1 MFNIDNVFKH
11 IIIFWR
17 CLGECSQKKKK
28 KNDDDIATLSAV
40 SKATSKKYLDDTGL
54 GHLSSLII
62 SFVRNY
68 ASPKTHNHDGVYAK
82 SSHAHTTSQVTG
94 LDSALAGKADK
105 GHTHDDRY
113 YTESEANSKF
123 SPIGGSA
130 SLNKLSENVTL
141 GNGSAGSIVQNSGT
155 YHQKFEIL
163 ADANA
168 GTDTFVFSQSTDSG
182 AKFTKLMSIRDDGNV
197 VANKFTGALSGN
209 AASASSVPW
218 SGVAGKPSS
227 FTPSSHTHDD
237 RYYTESEVDSKLAGK
252 APSSHT
258 HTIGNITNLQSS
270 LDGKAAVSHGHSA
283 ATTSAAGFMS
293 AADKSKLDGVATG
306 ANKTIVDSSL
316 SSTSVNPVQNKVVNS
331 ALAGKASTSHTH
343 TTTQVSGLDAALAGK
358 ASASHKHD
366 AGDITSGILPIGR
379 GGTGGTSA
387 TAANYN
393 ILSGIPASRID
404 AADTDKFVVMHTS
417 PTTSTG
423 RLITKT
429 AAQMWAWIKSKTD
442 PLYATRTHNHDSA
455 YAAKSHNH
463 DAGNIT
469 SGVLPIGRGGTGA
482 GTADAALK
490 NLMDNC
496 TIGGMAAPSDDL
508 WYFTSNLDAAQPPV
522 KRKHS
527 ALWSYIKSK
536 TDPLYQPRGSYA
548 ASSHTHSI
556 ANITNLQTELD
567 KKQVKQTPITT
578 SGTGSAYTATVS
590 HIKVLTAGATF
601 TMIPNVVS
609 TTVSPTLNVNGL
621 GAKQLRQRLSNS
633 TQSTA
638 TGATANWL
646 AAGKPVNVMYDGA
659 FWVVDFVRPNM
670 TSADGTLPVANGG
683 TGCTNSS
690 DAASHLIDSL
700 AVGATTATDNDYLIC
715 QVPNSGTAHKRPM
728 SVVWN
733 WVKAKCDSIY
743 QPKGSYAASSHTHN
757 SIKDIGDG
765 RDITFN
771 CSADGAQDASWFAVW
786 NGSELKSMS
795 KQQMKTSL
803 GISSSGVN
811 LGKLMYP
818 VGAVYISWSSTSPAS
833 LFGGSWVAIT
843 GRFPYFN
850 AGTSTGGNNTHT
862 LTGGQIPEHSHNVS
876 HNFTVSGN
884 GGSGASGIPGGQPS
898 WGANG
903 ANTGWNTPADWFHV
917 GGVYGSFGGSHNN
930 MPAYQTLYA
939 WRRTA

>member
-1 MFNIDNVFKH
+1 M
-11 IIIFWR
+11 
-17 CLGECSQKKKK
+17 LSKKKK

-40 SKATSKKYLDDTGL
+40 SKATSKKYLDTAGL

-68 ASPKTHNHDGVYAK
+68 ASPKSHNHDGVYAK
-82 SSHAHTTSQVTG
+82 SSHVHTTAQVTG
-94 LDSALAGKADK
+94 LDAALAGKADK
-105 GHTHDDRY
+105 SHTHDDRY

-163 ADANA
+163 DDANA

-358 ASASHKHD
+358 ASASHSH
-366 AGDITSGILPIGR
+366 
-379 GGTGGTSA
+379 SA
-387 TAANYN
+387 
-393 ILSGIPASRID
+393 S
-404 AADTDKFVVMHTS
+404 
-417 PTTSTG
+417 
-423 RLITKT
+423 
-429 AAQMWAWIKSKTD
+429 
-442 PLYATRTHNHDSA
+442 
-455 YAAKSHNH
+455 
-463 DAGNIT
+463 NIT
-469 SGVLPIGRGGTGA
+469 SG
-482 GTADAALK
+482 
-490 NLMDNC
+490 
-496 TIGGMAAPSDDL
+496 
-508 WYFTSNLDAAQPPV
+508 
-522 KRKHS
+522 
-527 ALWSYIKSK
+527 
-536 TDPLYQPRGSYA
+536 
-548 ASSHTHSI
+548 
-556 ANITNLQTELD
+556 
-567 KKQVKQTPITT
+567 
-578 SGTGSAYTATVS
+578 
-590 HIKVLTAGATF
+590 
-601 TMIPNVVS
+601 
-609 TTVSPTLNVNGL
+609 
-621 GAKQLRQRLSNS
+621 
-633 TQSTA
+633 
-638 TGATANWL
+638 
-646 AAGKPVNVMYDGA
+646 
-659 FWVVDFVRPNM
+659 
-670 TSADGTLPVANGG
+670 TLPVSRGG
-683 TGCTNSS
+683 TGCTNLVDSANS
-690 DAASHLIDSL
+690 MMDSL
-700 AVGATTATDNDYLIC
+700 TVGAVTPTDNDYVIS
-715 QVPNSGTAHKRPM
+715 QVAGSGVVHKKPM
-728 SVVWN
+728 SALWT
-733 WVKAKCDSIY
+733 WIKSKCDAIY
-743 QPKGSYAASSHTHN
+743 QAKGSYAAANHTHN

-771 CSADGAQDASWFAVW
+771 YSADGMQDANWFAVW
-786 NGSELKSMS
+786 NGRELKSMS
-795 KQQMKTSL
+795 KQQMKSSL
-803 GISSSGVN
+803 GISSGGVN
-811 LGKLMYP
+811 IGKIIHP
-818 VGAVYISWSSTSPAS
+818 VGSVYISWSSTSPAS

-850 AGTSTGGNNTHT
+850 AGTGTGGSNSHT
-862 LTGGQIPEHSHNVS
+862 LSINEMPSHNHETHS
-876 HNFTVSGN
+876 
-884 GGSGASGIPGGQPS
+884 
-898 WGANG
+898 
-903 ANTGWNTPADWFHV
+903 
-917 GGVYGSFGGSHNN
+917 GVYQEPAAMHRSVMTTNNVWSTNDGAQINYRGGGAAHNN

>member
-1 MFNIDNVFKH
+1 MTKYNDNGSRASESTKKFLNDSGLSHVF
-11 IIIFWR
+11 
-17 CLGECSQKKKK
+17 
-28 KNDDDIATLSAV
+28 
-40 SKATSKKYLDDTGL
+40 
-54 GHLSSLII
+54 SLIT

-82 SSHAHTTSQVTG
+82 SSHTHTTSQVTG

-105 GHTHDDRY
+105 SHTHDDRY

-163 ADANA
+163 DDANA

-343 TTTQVSGLDAALAGK
+343 TTAQVTGLDSALAGK
-358 ASASHKHD
+358 APISHNHNGVYAPASHTHD
-366 AGDITSGILPIGR
+366 ATNITSGTVSADRLPVTSASK
-379 GGTGGTSA
+379 GGTGKTTLVDSANALINSLSEGTSA
-387 TAANYN
+387 
-393 ILSGIPASRID
+393 P
-404 AADTDKFVVMHTS
+404 TDNDYYVCQFAGGG
-417 PTTSTG
+417 TTTTTYHRRSMSALWT
-423 RLITKT
+423 
-429 AAQMWAWIKSKTD
+429 WIKSKC
-442 PLYATRTHNHDSA
+442 
-455 YAAKSHNH
+455 
-463 DAGNIT
+463 DA
-469 SGVLPIGRGGTGA
+469 V
-482 GTADAALK
+482 
-490 NLMDNC
+490 
-496 TIGGMAAPSDDL
+496 
-508 WYFTSNLDAAQPPV
+508 
-522 KRKHS
+522 
-527 ALWSYIKSK
+527 
-536 TDPLYQPRGSYA
+536 YQA
-548 ASSHTHSI
+548 
-556 ANITNLQTELD
+556 
-567 KKQVKQTPITT
+567 
-578 SGTGSAYTATVS
+578 
-590 HIKVLTAGATF
+590 
-601 TMIPNVVS
+601 
-609 TTVSPTLNVNGL
+609 
-621 GAKQLRQRLSNS
+621 
-633 TQSTA
+633 
-638 TGATANWL
+638 
-646 AAGKPVNVMYDGA
+646 
-659 FWVVDFVRPNM
+659 
-670 TSADGTLPVANGG
+670 
-683 TGCTNSS
+683 
-690 DAASHLIDSL
+690 
-700 AVGATTATDNDYLIC
+700 
-715 QVPNSGTAHKRPM
+715 
-728 SVVWN
+728 
-733 WVKAKCDSIY
+733 
-743 QPKGSYAASSHTHN
+743 KGSYAAASHTHN
-757 SIKDIGDG
+757 SIKDVGDG

-771 CSADGAQDASWFAVW
+771 YSADGAQDATWFAVW

-818 VGAVYISWSSTSPAS
+818 VGAVYISYSSTSPAS
-833 LFGGSWVAIT
+833 LFGGSWVALT
-843 GRFPYFN
+843 GVFPYFN
-850 AGTSTGGNNTHT
+850 AGTSR
-862 LTGGQIPEHSHNVS
+862 
-876 HNFTVSGN
+876 
-884 GGSGASGIPGGQPS
+884 GGSNSHVHDLSSGAAAI
-898 WGANG
+898 
-903 ANTGWNTPADWFHV
+903 DFMM
-917 GGVYGSFGGSHNN
+917 YGSDTRYFLLAKSNSTYRWGGSLQPQGRRYVFANNSGVSDVDFTNGYLTQLIGNTKTSNN
-930 MPAYQTLYA
+930 MPSYQTLYA

>member
-1 MFNIDNVFKH
+1 M
-11 IIIFWR
+11 
-17 CLGECSQKKKK
+17 LSEKKK

-163 ADANA
+163 DDANA

-316 SSTSVNPVQNKVVNS
+316 TSTSVNPVQNKVVNS

-358 ASASHKHD
+358 A
-366 AGDITSGILPIGR
+366 P
-379 GGTGGTSA
+379 
-387 TAANYN
+387 
-393 ILSGIPASRID
+393 
-404 AADTDKFVVMHTS
+404 
-417 PTTSTG
+417 
-423 RLITKT
+423 
-429 AAQMWAWIKSKTD
+429 
-442 PLYATRTHNHDSA
+442 
-455 YAAKSHNH
+455 
-463 DAGNIT
+463 
-469 SGVLPIGRGGTGA
+469 
-482 GTADAALK
+482 
-490 NLMDNC
+490 
-496 TIGGMAAPSDDL
+496 
-508 WYFTSNLDAAQPPV
+508 
-522 KRKHS
+522 
-527 ALWSYIKSK
+527 
-536 TDPLYQPRGSYA
+536 
-548 ASSHTHSI
+548 SSHTHTI
-556 ANITNLQTELD
+556 AQVTNLQTELD
-567 KKQVKQTPITT
+567 KKQVKIQPVTT
-578 SGTGSAYTATVS
+578 AGTGSAYTATVS
-590 HIKVLTAGATF
+590 HIKALTAGATF

-638 TGATANWL
+638 TGATDNWL

-670 TSADGTLPVANGG
+670 TSAYGTLPVANGG

-728 SVVWN
+728 SVVWS

-743 QPKGSYAASSHTHN
+743 QPKGSYAPSSHTHN
-757 SIKDIGDG
+757 SIKDAGDG

-771 CSADGAQDASWFAVW
+771 YSADGAQDATWFAVW

-795 KQQMKTSL
+795 KQQMKNSL
-803 GISSSGVN
+803 GISSSGGVN
-811 LGKLMYP
+811 IGKVVYP
-818 VGAVYISWSSTSPAS
+818 VGAVYISWSSTSPAA

-850 AGTSTGGNNTHT
+850 AGTSVGGSNTHT
-862 LTGGQIPEHSHNVS
+862 HTLN
-876 HNFTVSGN
+876 SGYAKITS
-884 GGSGASGIPGGQPS
+884 GGSAVLFNYKDVNAFNTNWAVNGS
-898 WGANG
+898 ANG
-903 ANTGWNTPADWFHV
+903 ASSSSVTSATTLGGNTDSNYH
-917 GGVYGSFGGSHNN
+917 
-930 MPAYQTLYA
+930 MPSYQTLYA